1 MDIIRI
7 FVPEACEQEASPV
20 GCGGPVPIGYVGESG
35 VRQVVLDFS
44 PWVETYG
51 PGALTLMVRRNGDS
65 DAYPV
70 ALEID
75 GSTAAWTV
83 SNVDTHIYGVG
94 RAQYMYVVD
103 GENVKSAIFQTFV
116 DKSVTQPGSD
126 PPDPYEGWVQ
136 HLTELG
142 AETLRNAQDA
152 AESAQNAAESAQ
164 AALDAK
170 NAAEA
175 AQQAAEGSQSSAAG
189 SAEAAAE
196 SESNAEAWA
205 VGERGGEP
213 VADTDPTYLNNAR
226 HYALVAQQ
234 GADKAGYVF
243 FNVDNSDGEMYV
255 TITEN
260 LAQDVTF
267 SVNETIGEL
276 EVTVHG

>member
-7 FVPEACEQEASPV
+7 FVPEACEQEALPV

-51 PGALTLMVRRNGDS
+51 PGALTLMVRRNGDT

-70 ALEID
+70 TLEID

-116 DKSVTQPGSD
+116 DKSVTQPGSE

-142 AETLRNAQDA
+142 AETLIN
-152 AESAQNAAESAQ
+152 AQNAAESAE
-164 AALDAK
+164 AALAAK

-175 AQQAAEGSQSSAAG
+175 AQQAAEGSKRAAAE

-213 VADTDPTYLNNAR
+213 VPSTDPTYQNNAR
-226 HYALVAQQ
+226 FYAEVAQQ
-234 GADKAGYVF
+234 GATESGFAWFD
-243 FNVDNSDGEMYV
+243 VDDESGEMIV
-255 TITEN
+255 MITPS
-260 LAQDVTF
+260 LADSVAF
-267 SVNETIGEL
+267 AVNENTGEL
-276 EVTVHG
+276 EVIL

>member
-51 PGALTLMVRRNGDS
+51 PGALTLMVRRNGDA

-70 ALEID
+70 TLEID

-116 DKSVTQPGSD
+116 DKSVTQPGSG

-152 AESAQNAAESAQ
+152 AQSASEAAASAG
-164 AALDAK
+164 AALAAKDAS
-170 NAAEA
+170 EA
-175 AQQAAEGSQSSAAG
+175 AQQAAETAQEE
-189 SAEAAAE
+189 AEESEQHAAA

-213 VADTDPTYLNNAR
+213 VAETDPTYLNNAR

-234 GADKAGYVF
+234 GADKAGYAF
-243 FNVDNSDGEMYV
+243 FDVDVNDGEMYV
-255 TITEN
+255 TIAEN

-267 SVNETIGEL
+267 AVNENIGEL

>member
-7 FVPEACEQEASPV
+7 FVPEACEHEASPV

-51 PGALTLMVRRNGDS
+51 PGALTLMVRRNGDT

-152 AESAQNAAESAQ
+152 AESAE
-164 AALDAK
+164 AALGAK
-170 NAAEA
+170 RAAEA
-175 AQQAAEGSQSSAAG
+175 SQQAAETAQGE
-189 SAEAAAE
+189 AEESEQHAAA

-213 VADTDPTYLNNAR
+213 VTRGDPTYQNNSKF
-226 HYALVAQQ
+226 YAEVAQQ
-234 GADKAGYVF
+234 GAEESGFAF
-243 FNVDNSDGEMYV
+243 FDVNDETGEMLV
-255 TITEN
+255 TVTAN
-260 LAQDVTF
+260 LAQSVSF
-267 SVNETIGEL
+267 AVNENSGEL
-276 EVTVHG
+276 EVNVS

>member
-1 MDIIRI
+1 MDIISI
-7 FVPEACEQEASPV
+7 FVPEACEHEASPV

-51 PGALTLMVRRNGDS
+51 PGALTLMVRRNGDA

-70 ALEID
+70 TLEID

-142 AETLRNAQDA
+142 AETLRAGCQ
-152 AESAQNAAESAQ
+152 
-164 AALDAK
+164 K
-170 NAAEA
+170 
-175 AQQAAEGSQSSAAG
+175 SSRGRAAG
-189 SAEAAAE
+189 RGDGPGRSGGIRAACSRQREQRRGLGSRRTRRRSGHARRSDL
-196 SESNAEAWA
+196 SEQLQ
-205 VGERGGEP
+205 VLRGGRP
-213 VADTDPTYLNNAR
+213 
-226 HYALVAQQ
+226 
-234 GADKAGYVF
+234 AGRGGIGLRVF
-243 FNVDNSDGEMYV
+243 
-255 TITEN
+255 
-260 LAQDVTF
+260 
-267 SVNETIGEL
+267 
-276 EVTVHG
+276 